1 MGMLQMK
8 NHRIIGRKKEME
20 RLETCMEADQA
31 QLIIVYGRRRVGK
44 TFLINEFFANTFAFK
59 LTGTYGQPKRFQ
71 LESFAE
77 ELRNRTGKDTGVPE
91 NWRMAFRLLREY
103 LETLP
108 VNASFDQATYFCPQ
122 AL

>member
-31 QLIIVYGRRRVGK
+31 QLIIV
-44 TFLINEFFANTFAFK
+44 
-59 LTGTYGQPKRFQ
+59 YGQPKRFQ